1 MHVAC
6 SDTLAANVAAKNDAA
21 LVPEQLPRAAVV
33 RYTQRVNFISIS
45 LMIFEISHRVL
56 RA

>member
-6 SDTLAANVAAKNDAA
+6 SDTLAANVAAKNDAV

-45 LMIFEISHRVL
+45 LMIFEISHRIL